1 MAIFHEGMRKMGHH
15 KGRSDHKASKGG
27 HHTFGKSGGG
37 HGGLHSK
44 LIASPMSPK
53 MPAVAKGMGKGK

>member
-1 MAIFHEGMRKMGHH
+1 MSGGESHSGGSRRKDHHASHHGH
-15 KGRSDHKASKGG
+15 KQ
-27 HHTFGKSGGG
+27 FGKSGGG

-53 MPAVAKGMGKGK
+53 MPGVSKAPTKAK